1 MNKRITNEHIIN
13 MTECCITGNCK
24 SCPLRAL
31 ISRDKNS
38 FELEEEK
45 C

>member
-1 MNKRITNEHIIN
+1 MAK
-13 MTECCITGNCK
+13 CCITYNCK
-24 SCPLRAL
+24 PCSLKAL